1 MEEFKGINLTLAFA
15 MKRSL
20 NISIGFIFCVFTL
33 IPNVLKSQS
42 DSGDTSIE
50 YRLRTGNV
58 VRAMIIDGDTF
69 PIVNLEAFYVI
80 AKKPVRSKRWSRK
93 YRKLRRDV
101 KRAYPYAKLAGM
113 KLREY
118 DAELKTLKNDRERRK
133 FMKKVEK
140 ELRAEFEDDVTNLT
154 VRQGIILIKLIDRET
169 GDTSYELVKQFR
181 GSFSAFFWQSVA
193 RLFGHNL
200 KLRYDP
206 DGEDKMIEEIVL
218 LIEKGEI

>member
-1 MEEFKGINLTLAFA
+1 VNAKLAFSTT
-15 MKRSL
+15 SL
-20 NISIGFIFCVFTL
+20 IRKLFISFILCAVANNL
-33 IPNVLKSQS
+33 LAQN
-42 DSGDTSIE
+42 DSIVAVK
-50 YRLRTGNV
+50 LATGTV
-58 VRAMIIDGDTF
+58 VKALVVDGDTF
-69 PIVNLEAFYVI
+69 PIVNLETFYIV
-80 AKKPVRSKRWSRK
+80 ARKPLKSKRYSQK

-113 KLREY
+113 KLKEY
-118 DAELKTLKNDRERRK
+118 DAELKKLKTDHQRRK
-133 FMKKVEK
+133 FMKKVEEELK
-140 ELRAEFEDDVTNLT
+140 EEFEGDLRELT

-181 GSFSAFFWQSVA
+181 GAFSAFFWQSLA

>member
-1 MEEFKGINLTLAFA
+1 MA
-15 MKRSL
+15 S
-20 NISIGFIFCVFTL
+20 FTL
-33 IPNVLKSQS
+33 QVNAQS
-42 DSGDTSIE
+42 DSTID
-50 YRLRTGNV
+50 YRLASGTV
-58 VRAMIIDGDTF
+58 VQAMIIEGDTF
-69 PIVNLEAFYVI
+69 PIVNLDAFYIV
-80 AKKPVRSKRWSRK
+80 ARKPFKNKRYSQK

-118 DAELKTLKNDRERRK
+118 DAELKKLKTDHQRRK
-133 FMKKVEK
+133 FMKKVED
-140 ELRAEFEDDVTNLT
+140 ELREEFEGELRELT

-181 GSFSAFFWQSVA
+181 GAFSAFFWQSIA

-200 KLRYDP
+200 KLKYDP

-218 LIEKGEI
+218 LIENGQI